1 MSRNTEVYACK
12 QNVRDRISKG
22 EWYTGNSFYTFFKK
36 AIQFAE
42 EDAQNQQLLDESK
55 SAYIERL
62 CGGKK
67 QLEYFQT
74 ENLDANLN
82 KIHQNNL
89 LK

>member
-1 MSRNTEVYACK
+1 MIHWEQYLY
-12 QNVRDRISKG
+12 I
-22 EWYTGNSFYTFFKK
+22 FLK

-42 EDAQNQQLLDESK
+42 HAQNQQLLDESK

-82 KIHQNNL
+82 KIHQKYL